1 MASNSGA
8 RFEPKPHLVTAALV
22 SFIISFIT
30 ARVFTTFFPS
40 TVLIANGIH
49 VHHFWFGIVLL
60 AIGGWIGISY
70 IDKETDLLAAV
81 LYGAGGGLIVDE
93 VGLLLTFG
101 NYWTS
106 LTYTSL
112 AIILAFIAVLLVISR
127 YRRIMETELLGFL
140 RNRISLYL
148 GVFLLA
154 VSVAFITETSKLEVT
169 AVTSALT
176 ITSIVIIIIHFVQRS
191 KKRSKRS

>member
-8 RFEPKPHLVTAALV
+8 RFQPKPHLVTAALV

-40 TVLIANGIH
+40 TVLIASGIH
-49 VHHFWFGIVLL
+49 LHHFWFGIALL

-70 IDKETDLLAAV
+70 NDKETDLLAAV

-112 AIILAFIAVLLVISR
+112 AIILAFVAILLVISR
-127 YRRIMETELLGFL
+127 YRQTIETELLVFL

-154 VSVAFITETSKLEVT
+154 VSVAFVTETNNLAVT
-169 AVTSALT
+169 AIATALT
-176 ITSIVIIIIHFVQRS
+176 IASIVIIIIHFAQRA
-191 KKRSKRS
+191 KKGSKRL